1 MADARQH
8 ELEDR
13 LRQALEE
20 AGYATLGAGEWV
32 TQFVRDLLHAS
43 EGVSD
48 RLRETPELLAQFF
61 EQTATRLR
69 DEYGGLSS
77 RGRRIAGQ
85 LKEEERVSQ
94 AVDATRAAGQ
104 RVVDAVKTV
113 GGRAAGE
120 LPGASTA
127 PPLPSKTELRSMK
140 VAELRDLA
148 GELDLE
154 GRSDMKKAEL
164 IDVIDARR

>member
-1 MADARQH
+1 MADPRQT

-13 LRQALEE
+13 LREALEE
-20 AGYATLGAGEWV
+20 AGHATLGAGEWV
-32 TQFVRDLLHAS
+32 TQFVRELLHAS
-43 EGVSD
+43 EGISG
-48 RLRETPELLAQFF
+48 RLRETPDLLAQFF

-77 RGRRIAGQ
+77 RGRRVAGQ
-85 LKEEERVSQ
+85 LKDEPRVSQ

-104 RVVDAVKTV
+104 RVVDAVRTA
-113 GGRAAGE
+113 GGRTAAE
-120 LPGASTA
+120 LSSAAASA
-127 PPLPSKTELRSMK
+127 AVPSKTELRSMK

-148 GELDLE
+148 SALDID

-164 IDVIDARR
+164 VEAIDARR